1 MRTFQIP
8 LVLALVAGCIAV
20 PGSAPAF
27 AGGSVDWGSVTELVG
42 FYHAVTIQNG
52 GRRSEVKGTATLS
65 FQRSYPVKPGQLA
78 YAFQGTADSTVHKSR
93 PSSADPCLAMGPPP
107 DLSGHARS
115 TGITLTIDTAHGIY
129 YWSAQPIKLRF
140 EVGGPYTPQCGSPF
154 GPRHMRT
161 SNAGGV
167 SVGKLPLPENG
178 EILCGKTVF
187 SDPGDFTVYVD
198 WMFKPKNVTLKNAAP
213 HCPSVK
219 KATGGTT

>member
-1 MRTFQIP
+1 MRTMQIS
-8 LVLALVAGCIAV
+8 LVLVLVAGCIAV
-20 PGSAPAF
+20 PASAPAF
-27 AGGSVDWGSVTELVG
+27 AEGSVDWGSVTELVG
-42 FYHAVTIQNG
+42 TYHAVRISNG
-52 GRRSEVKGTATLS
+52 GRRSEVKGTAILS

-93 PSSADPCLAMGPPP
+93 PSPADPCLAMGPPP